1 MQTLINPARPLELS
15 FSSVLDRADSDST
28 LRSDT
33 DSSLRSSGRSSLM
46 VIDVTVPNAQTLA
59 AGALPSQEVILL
71 DPLQNGLA
79 QISQLLSDRHNIA
92 SLHIVSH
99 GSIGSLQ
106 LGSET
111 INLASLKAH
120 SSQLN
125 RWADALTPDADI
137 LLYGCE
143 VAQGESGSH
152 FVQTLSQ
159 LTGADV
165 AASIDR
171 TGSASLGGNWIFETQ
186 TGSIETSLGLHSEL
200 LAAYTAILANPTINY
215 SSFTNTAGLE
225 LNGNAVQSGS
235 ALRLT
240 SAVTNQAGS
249 AFFTTPFEIDGN
261 TSFET
266 RFQFRLSG
274 GQGTN
279 GADGFT
285 FMLQNSTAGIDALG
299 LGGSN
304 LGYVGA
310 IAQSLAVKFD
320 SFQNPGE
327 LSNNFIAVLQ
337 NGSSTTLASNN
348 APIDLNSGSLVNAWV
363 DYNAAS
369 DRLDIFL
376 SGSTLKPT
384 SSTLSYTVDLAAV
397 VGSRAFVGFSGATGG
412 SVNAQDIENW
422 EFSTST
428 SSGGGTGTTS
438 GDGLR
443 GEYFDNLDFTNSRL
457 TRVDSTVNFNWGTG
471 SPDTRI
477 GPDTFSVRWTGQVL
491 PTTTGAYTFF
501 TTSDDGV
508 RLFVNGQ
515 QVINRYVNQAPTE
528 VAGTINL
535 VAGQKY
541 DIRLDYF
548 ENTGGAVSRLSWA
561 GPGVSK
567 QIIPQS
573 QLFSSSAPL
582 PPPPPAGNG
591 TGLRGEYYDN
601 IDFTNLKVTR
611 TDATV
616 NYNWGTG
623 SPDSSIGADTFSV
636 RWTGQIQP
644 LYSETY
650 TFFTNT
656 DDGVR
661 LFVNGQQ
668 VINRF
673 VNQSPTVNSGTIA
686 LLAGQKYDI
695 RLEYFEN
702 TGGAVAQLSWL
713 SQSQTAQ
720 IIPQSQLFGPPP
732 SVNPGT
738 IVLGQNAIT
747 VNENAGTVNIRV
759 DRINGSDGP
768 ASVNYS
774 TAEGS
779 AITGSDY
786 TATNGF
792 LQFASGETSKT
803 VSVPIL
809 NDTTPEDTEQF
820 GFGLGQTTGAS
831 LGTNRTALITILDDD
846 APSSFAFSVADYRVN
861 ENDGTATIT
870 LQRAGNRTQAA
881 SVNYATS
888 NDTATAGSDYTAV
901 SGTLNFAPGDSS
913 KTFVVPILDD
923 TIGERNETLTL
934 TLSNPTSGTLGTQQT
949 AVMTIADNDPGNF
962 SLDTVLTGLSEPTA
976 FDWSPDGQTMYIAQK
991 QGLVRVARNGVLQ
1004 STPFIDLRG
1013 EVNGARDRGLLSI
1026 AVHPQLTQGS
1036 PYVYLLY
1043 SYDPPQV
1050 NQFSGLA
1057 GPDGVGNRTARLI
1070 RVTAD
1075 VNTNY
1080 TTVVPN
1086 SAVVILGKNS
1096 LWQYISRP
1104 DGNSTNNINIPES
1117 GRNPDG
1123 SFVQDFLP
1131 LDSESHSIGTVK
1143 FGTDGFLYVSN
1154 GDGASYN
1161 SVDPRAIRVLDVNSL
1176 SGKILR
1182 IDPITGAAPD
1192 SNPFFDGDP
1201 QSNRSKVWQ
1210 LGLRNPFRFTINKD
1224 NGQVYVG
1231 DVGWTKWEEV
1241 NTGDGG
1247 ENFGWV
1253 GYEGGN
1259 PDTGESFKTGG
1270 YSSLQSV
1277 INFYN
1282 SGATVTAP
1290 IYAFQHGG
1298 SGGDA
1303 IAVGDF
1309 YTGNTFPAIYDK
1321 SLFITNL
1328 SKGTIDTLSFDEAGK
1343 VSGVRRFASN
1353 LFGLTQITTG
1363 PDSNLYYANLNSGVI
1378 GRWRPI
1384 A

>member
-1 MQTLINPARPLELS
+1 MQNLSNSTHSLESSLSPVIDRPASDLTDRTNP
-15 FSSVLDRADSDST
+15 
-28 LRSDT
+28 
-33 DSSLRSSGRSSLM
+33 SLRSSGRSSLI
-46 VIDVTVPNAQTLA
+46 VIDAGVPNAQVLVA
-59 AGALPSQEVILL
+59 AALPGEEVILL
-71 DPLQNGLA
+71 DSSRDGLA

-92 SLHIVSH
+92 SLQIVSH
-99 GSIGSLQ
+99 GSTGSLQ

-111 INLASLKAH
+111 VNLGSLKAH

-125 RWADALTPDADI
+125 HWAEAFTPDADI

-143 VAQGESGSH
+143 VAQGETGSR
-152 FVQTLSQ
+152 FVQALSQ

-165 AASIDR
+165 AASTDR

-186 TGSIETSLGLHSEL
+186 TGPIETSLGLRSEL
-200 LAAYTAILANPTINY
+200 LAAYDAILANPTINF
-215 SSFTNTAGLE
+215 SNFTNLAGLE
-225 LNGNAVQSGS
+225 LNGSAVQSGS
-235 ALRLT
+235 SLRLT
-240 SAVTNQAGS
+240 SALNNQTGS
-249 AFFTTPFEIDGN
+249 AFFTTPFVIDGN
-261 TSFET
+261 TSFQT
-266 RFQFRLSG
+266 RFQFRLTG

-279 GADGFT
+279 GADGLT
-285 FMLQNSTAGIDALG
+285 FMLQNSTAGVDALG
-299 LGGSN
+299 LGGSS
-304 LGYVGA
+304 LGYVGS
-310 IAQSLAVKFD
+310 IAQSVAVKFD
-320 SFQNPGE
+320 TFQNPGE
-327 LSNNFIAVLQ
+327 LSNNFVAVLQ

-348 APIDLNSGSLVNAWV
+348 ASIDLNNGGAVNAWL
-363 DYNAAS
+363 DYDAGS
-369 DRLDIFL
+369 DRLDVFL
-376 SGSTLKPT
+376 SGGTLKPT
-384 SSTLSYTVDLAAV
+384 LSTLSYTVDLAAV

-412 SVNAQDIENW
+412 SFNAEDIENW
-422 EFSTST
+422 EFSTSI
-428 SSGGGTGTTS
+428 SDGGGTGTLG

-443 GEYFDNLDFTNSRL
+443 GEYFDNSDFTNSRL

-471 SPDTRI
+471 SPDATI

-491 PTTTGAYTFF
+491 PTTTGAYTFY
-501 TTSDDGV
+501 TTTDDGV
-508 RLFVNGQ
+508 RLLVNGQ
-515 QVINRYVNQAPTE
+515 QIINRFVNQSATE

-541 DIRLDYF
+541 DIRLEYF

-561 GPGVSK
+561 GPSVAK

-573 QLFSSSAPL
+573 QLFSNS
-582 PPPPPAGNG
+582 PPPPPPPPSGNG

-601 IDFTNLKVTR
+601 SDFTNLKVTR
-611 TDATV
+611 TDARV
-616 NYNWGTG
+616 NYDWGTG
-623 SPDSSIGADTFSV
+623 SPDPSIGADTFSV

-668 VINRF
+668 IINRF

-686 LLAGQKYDI
+686 LVAGQKYDI

-702 TGGAVAQLSWL
+702 TGGAVAQLSWA
-713 SQSQTAQ
+713 SQSQTSQ
-720 IIPQSQLFGPPP
+720 IVPQSQLFGPLPP
-732 SVNPGT
+732 PNPGT
-738 IVLGQNAIT
+738 IVLGQNAVT
-747 VNENAGTVNIRV
+747 VNENAGTATIRV

-768 ASVNYS
+768 AAVNYTTVDE
-774 TAEGS
+774 TALP
-779 AITGSDY
+779 GSDY
-786 TATNGF
+786 TTTAGF
-792 LQFASGETSKT
+792 LQFADGETSKT
-803 VSVPIL
+803 VTIPIL
-809 NDTTPEDTEQF
+809 NDATPELTERF
-820 GFGLGQTTGAS
+820 GFGLGQTTGAN

-846 APSSFAFSVADYRVN
+846 APSSFAFSVFDYRVN
-861 ENDGTATIT
+861 ENDGTATVT
-870 LQRAGNRTQAA
+870 VQREGNFTEAA

-888 NDTATAGSDYTAV
+888 NGTATAGTDYTSV
-901 SGTLNFAPGDSS
+901 SGTLSFVSGERT

-923 TIGERNETLTL
+923 TIGERNETITL
-934 TLSNPTSGTLGTQQT
+934 TLSNPTSGTLGTQKT
-949 AVMTIADNDPGNF
+949 AVVTIADNDPGSF
-962 SLDTVLTGLSEPTA
+962 ARESWITGLSEPTA
-976 FDWSPDGQTMYIAQK
+976 FDWSPNGQNMYIAQK
-991 QGLVRVARNGVLQ
+991 QGLVRVVKNGVLQ
-1004 STPFIDLRG
+1004 AAPFIDIRG
-1013 EVNGARDRGLLSI
+1013 EVNGARDRGLLGI
-1026 AVHPQLTQGS
+1026 AVHPKLTQGS
-1036 PYVYLLY
+1036 PYIYLLY
-1043 SYDPPQV
+1043 SYDPPEA

-1070 RVTAD
+1070 RVTANA
-1075 VNTNY
+1075 NTDY
-1080 TTVVPN
+1080 TTVVPG

-1104 DGNSTNNINIPES
+1104 DGNSTNDFNIPES

-1123 SFVQDFLP
+1123 SFVQDFLT
-1131 LDSESHSIGTVK
+1131 LDSESHSVGTVK
-1143 FGTDGFLYVSN
+1143 FGTDGFLYVGN

-1161 SVDPRAIRVLDVNSL
+1161 AVDPRAVRALNVNSL

-1182 IDPITGAAPD
+1182 IDPITGEAPA
-1192 SNPFFDGDP
+1192 SNPFFDGNP

-1231 DVGWTKWEEV
+1231 DVGWTKWEEI

-1253 GYEGGN
+1253 AYEGGS
-1259 PDTGESFKTGG
+1259 PTTGENFKTGG
-1270 YSSLQSV
+1270 YSNLQSV

-1328 SKGTIDTLSFDEAGK
+1328 SKGTIDTLSFDGSGK
-1343 VSGVRRFASN
+1343 VSAVQRFASN
-1353 LFGLTQITTG
+1353 LYGLTQITTG
-1363 PDSNLYYANLNSGVI
+1363 PDSNLYYASLNGGEI
-1378 GRWRPI
+1378 GRWRAI
-1384 A
+1384 